1 MPRIELSTAI
11 DAPVERCF
19 DLSRDV
25 DVHLSSM
32 EYHRERVISGVASGP
47 MELGDEVTWEAQHLS
62 WRWRMTSKITE
73 YERPL
78 HFVDEQ
84 EKGPFA
90 RFHHE
95 HRFERQ
101 DDGTLMLDVVAYEA
115 PMGSVGELVTRLI
128 LDRYLRQ
135 VLNARNEHIKKVA
148 ESA

>member
-1 MPRIELSTAI
+1 VPRIELSTRIA
-11 DAPVERCF
+11 APVEHCF

-32 EYHRERVISGVASGP
+32 EYHRERVISGVESGP

-84 EKGPFA
+84 QKGPFA

-95 HRFERQ
+95 HRFEPQ
-101 DDGTLMLDVVAYEA
+101 GEETLMLDVVDYEA
-115 PMGSVGELVTRLI
+115 PMGSIGEFVTRLI
-128 LDRYLRQ
+128 LARYLRR
-135 VLNARNEHIKKVA
+135 VLNAHNEHIKTVA
-148 ESA
+148 ES